1 VRDDSLRDAFVQ
13 AAGRDEQGLA
23 HAALCFA
30 RIGYPNLDPAPYLA
44 RLDEMGRVARDL
56 VATAASDDDPRR
68 ARAAALTRYFYDEL
82 GFAGDREHY
91 DDPRNSLLN
100 VVLDRRAGI
109 PITLAVVLLEI
120 GARAGVKL
128 EGVNFPGH
136 FLLRLP
142 ADPDDRRGRDI
153 LLDPF
158 HDGAVVSQA
167 DCARLLRRHVG
178 EQATLD
184 PGMLATAGRR
194 DMLIRMLLNLKR
206 AYVRMRSFP
215 QARLATELLLALDPA
230 ALNELRDRGLLAYH
244 LEDFASAL
252 RDLQSYLQLVAP
264 PEDEEE
270 QQELKQIWEHV
281 KALKRRLAS
290 FN

>member
-1 VRDDSLRDAFVQ
+1 VSDDALREAFVR
-13 AAGRDEQGLA
+13 AASDDALGLA
-23 HAALCFA
+23 PAALCFA

-44 RLDEMGRVARDL
+44 RLDEMGSVARDL
-56 VATAASDDDPRR
+56 VAAASGDEEPRR
-68 ARAAALTRYFYDEL
+68 AGAAALTRYFYEDL

-109 PITLAVVLLEI
+109 PITLAVVLIEI
-120 GARAGVKL
+120 GARAGVPL

-136 FLLRLP
+136 FLVRLP
-142 ADPDDRRGRDI
+142 ADPADHRGRDV
-153 LLDPF
+153 LFDPF

-167 DCARLLRRHVG
+167 DCTRLLRRHVG
-178 EQATLD
+178 EHATLD
-184 PGMLATAGRR
+184 QGMLATAGRK

-206 AYVRMRSFP
+206 AYVRKRSFP

-252 RDLQSYLQLVAP
+252 RDLQVYLQLVAP

-281 KALKRRLAS
+281 KALKRRIAS

>member
-1 VRDDSLRDAFVQ
+1 VRDDSLREAFIH
-13 AAGRDEQGLA
+13 AATADEPGLA
-23 HAALCFA
+23 RSALCFA

-44 RLDEMGRVARDL
+44 RLDEMGGVARDL
-56 VATAASDDDPRR
+56 VAAASEGDDPRR
-68 ARAAALTRYFYDEL
+68 ARAAALTRYFYDDL
-82 GFAGDREHY
+82 GFVGDREHY
-91 DDPRNSLLN
+91 EDPRNSLLN

-109 PITLAVVLLEI
+109 PISLAVVLIEI
-120 GARAGVKL
+120 GARAGVPL

-136 FLLRLP
+136 FLVRLP
-142 ADPDDRRGRDI
+142 AEPGNARAGDI

-158 HDGAVVSQA
+158 HDGAAVTQA
-167 DCARLLRRHVG
+167 DCRQLLRRHVG
-178 EQATLD
+178 EHATLG
-184 PGMLATAGRR
+184 PGMLATASRR
-194 DMLIRMLLNLKR
+194 DMLLRMLLNLKR

-215 QARLATELLLALDPA
+215 QARLATELLLALDPG

-244 LEDFASAL
+244 LEDFPSAL

-264 PEDEEE
+264 PEDEDE